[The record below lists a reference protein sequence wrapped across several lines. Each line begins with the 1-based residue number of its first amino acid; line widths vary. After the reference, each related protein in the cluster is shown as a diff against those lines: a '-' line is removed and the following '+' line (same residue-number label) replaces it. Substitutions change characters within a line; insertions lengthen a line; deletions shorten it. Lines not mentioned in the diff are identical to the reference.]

1 MIKSKYPIY
10 LASKSPRRKKMLD
23 LMGVKF
29 NVLDIDVNER
39 INISYSPVKNV
50 KQIAKQKSEEA
61 LLRIKSGIVITADTI
76 VVLEGKII
84 GKPKNKHDAKRI
96 LKLLSGKYHFV
107 YTGFAI
113 VNKNLGTKIID
124 YSKTKVFFRKLEEKE
139 INDYVKTGS
148 PLDKAGAYGIQD
160 DYGAVFVEKIEGCYY
175 NVLGFPMSKIYKS
188 LIKII

>member
-1 MIKSKYPIY
+1 M
-10 LASKSPRRKKMLD
+10 
-23 LMGVKF
+23 
-29 NVLDIDVNER
+29 
-39 INISYSPVKNV
+39 
-50 KQIAKQKSEEA
+50 
-61 LLRIKSGIVITADTI
+61 
-76 VVLEGKII
+76 
-84 GKPKNKHDAKRI
+84 
-96 LKLLSGKYHFV
+96 

-160 DYGAVFVEKIEGCYY
+160 DYGVVFVEKIEGCYY